1 MNTAAGQRGMSLIE
15 TMIAI
20 AILAILVVLGI
31 PSFQQWS
38 LNTRIRTVT
47 ESIQNGLRLARNE
60 ASQQGRY
67 VRFQLNS
74 ASSWQV
80 CVLPASAASALAATD
95 CSSASST
102 VQAWSSPS
110 ASTVQVGASTSTGK
124 VAASSS
130 SSSVYSATV
139 SGGVPAGITFD
150 ALGRP
155 TSYGNASILRIDATA
170 ANTSLQSNSRRLV
183 TTISPG
189 GMVNMCDPAFT
200 LSKNVMGCP

>member
-1 MNTAAGQRGMSLIE
+1 MNTAGQHGVSLIE
-15 TMIAI
+15 MMVAV
-20 AILAILVVLGI
+20 AILAILVMLGI
-31 PSFQQWS
+31 PSYQQWT

-60 ASQQGRY
+60 ASQQARY

-74 ASSWQV
+74 ATSWQV
-80 CVLPASAASALAATD
+80 CQLPASAASAKAATD
-95 CSSASST
+95 CSSATGIIQS
-102 VQAWSSPS
+102 WNSPS
-110 ASTVQVGASTSTGK
+110 ASNVQVGASTAVK
-124 VAASSS
+124 DVASSS
-130 SSSVYSATV
+130 SSGSTYKTIV

-155 TSYGNASILRIDATA
+155 TAYGSGSILRIDATA
-170 ANTSLQSNSRRLV
+170 ANASLQSNSRRLV
-183 TTISPG
+183 TTISAG

>member
-1 MNTAAGQRGMSLIE
+1 MNTAGQHGVSLIE
-15 TMIAI
+15 MMVAV
-20 AILAILVVLGI
+20 AILAILVMLGI
-31 PSFQQWS
+31 PSYQQWT

-60 ASQQGRY
+60 ASQQARY

-74 ASSWQV
+74 ATSWQV
-80 CVLPASAASALAATD
+80 CQLPASAASAKAATD
-95 CSSASST
+95 CSNAASSI
-102 VQAWSSPS
+102 QRWDSPS
-110 ASTVQVGASTSTGK
+110 ASTVQVGASTAVK
-124 VAASSS
+124 DVASSS
-130 SSSVYSATV
+130 SSSSTYKTTI

-155 TSYGNASILRIDATA
+155 TAYGSGSILRIDATA
-170 ANTSLQSNSRRLV
+170 ANASLQSNSRRLV
-183 TTISPG
+183 TTISAG

>member
-1 MNTAAGQRGMSLIE
+1 MNTAGQHGVSLIE
-15 TMIAI
+15 MMVAV
-20 AILAILVVLGI
+20 AILAILVMLGI
-31 PSFQQWS
+31 PSYQQWT

-60 ASQQGRY
+60 ASQQARY

-74 ASSWQV
+74 ATSWQV
-80 CVLPASAASALAATD
+80 CQLPASAASAKAATD
-95 CSSASST
+95 CSNAASSI
-102 VQAWSSPS
+102 QRWDSPS
-110 ASTVQVGASTSTGK
+110 ASTVQVGASTAVK
-124 VAASSS
+124 DVASSS
-130 SSSVYSATV
+130 SSSSTYKTTI

-155 TSYGNASILRIDATA
+155 TAYGSGSILRIDTTA
-170 ANTSLQSNSRRLV
+170 ANASLQSNSRRLV
-183 TTISPG
+183 TTISAG

>member
-1 MNTAAGQRGMSLIE
+1 MNTAGQRGVSLIE
-15 TMIAI
+15 MMVAVT
-20 AILAILVVLGI
+20 ILAILVMLGI
-31 PSFQQWS
+31 PSYQQWI

-60 ASQQGRY
+60 ASQQARY

-74 ASSWQV
+74 ATSWQV
-80 CVLPASAASALAATD
+80 CQLPASAASAKAATD
-95 CSSASST
+95 CSGATKIIQTWDS
-102 VQAWSSPS
+102 QS
-110 ASTVQVGASTSTGK
+110 ASTVQVGASTTPSK
-124 VAASSS
+124 VATYASGSTA
-130 SSSVYSATV
+130 YATLI

-155 TSYGNASILRIDATA
+155 TAYGSGSILRIDATA
-170 ANTSLQSNSRRLV
+170 ANASLQSNSRRLV
-183 TTISPG
+183 TTISAG

>member
-1 MNTAAGQRGMSLIE
+1 MRFGSQRGMSLIE
-15 TMIAI
+15 LMVAVV
-20 AILAILVVLGI
+20 ILAILVMLGV
-31 PSFQQWS
+31 PTFQQWT

-67 VRFQLNS
+67 VRFQLAS

-80 CVLPASAASALAATD
+80 CLLPASAASAEAATD
-95 CSSASST
+95 CSSATST
-102 VQAWSSPS
+102 IQTWNSPS
-110 ASTVQVGASTSTGK
+110 MSTVQVGASKATSD
-124 VAASSS
+124 VVSSS
-130 SSSVYSATV
+130 SSSSTYKSII
-139 SGGVPAGITFD
+139 SSGVPAGVTYN

-155 TSYGNASILRIDATA
+155 TAYGSSSILRIDVTA
-170 ANTSLQSNSRRLV
+170 AQTSLQSTSRRLV

-200 LSKNVMGCP
+200 LSKNVLGCP

>member
-1 MNTAAGQRGMSLIE
+1 MTAAGQRGVSLIE
-15 TMIAI
+15 MMVAVT
-20 AILAILVVLGI
+20 ILAILVLLGI
-31 PSFQQWS
+31 PSYQQWTM
-38 LNTRIRTVT
+38 NTRIRTVT

-74 ASSWQV
+74 ATSWQV
-80 CVLPASAASALAATD
+80 CQLPASTVSALAATD
-95 CSSASST
+95 CSTATNTIQS
-102 VQAWSSPS
+102 WNSPS
-110 ASTVQVGASTSTGK
+110 ANTVQVGTTTATSKVAASTST
-124 VAASSS
+124 SSAYS
-130 SSSVYSATV
+130 SIV
-139 SGGVPAGITFD
+139 SGGVPAGVTFD

-155 TSYGNASILRIDATA
+155 TAYGSTSVLRIDATA
-170 ANTSLQSNSRRLV
+170 AATSLQSSSRRLV

>member
-1 MNTAAGQRGMSLIE
+1 MNTAGQHGVSLIE
-15 TMIAI
+15 MMVAV
-20 AILAILVVLGI
+20 AILAILVMLGI
-31 PSFQQWS
+31 PSYQQWT

-60 ASQQGRY
+60 ASQQARY

-74 ASSWQV
+74 ATSWQV
-80 CVLPASAASALAATD
+80 CQLPASAASAKAATD
-95 CSSASST
+95 CSSATSII
-102 VQAWSSPS
+102 QRWDSPS
-110 ASTVQVGASTSTGK
+110 ASNVQVGASTAVK
-124 VAASSS
+124 DASSS
-130 SSSVYSATV
+130 SSSSTYKTTI

-155 TSYGNASILRIDATA
+155 TAYGSGSILRIDATA
-170 ANTSLQSNSRRLV
+170 ANASLQSNSRRLV
-183 TTISPG
+183 TTISAG